1 MSVIEIPVSTPY
13 TVTIGDG
20 IVAAGHWWRTIAQTH
35 AARWIGVTDA
45 EVYRNF
51 HALLELFTSEIIQLP
66 SGEQH
71 KTRETKA
78 FLEDRLQEMGA
89 GRDIGLIALG
99 GGMIT
104 DLVGFTAATFCR
116 GVPVIYL
123 PTTLMAM
130 VDASIGGKTGVN
142 TSQGKNLIGTT
153 THPIAIFSDVAFLR
167 DAPTHV
173 YHDGIFEVIKHA
185 LIADAA
191 LFSELSRQCAPF
203 MARDASCLITLIT
216 RSVQIKSTIVAQDPF
231 EKGARALLNYGH
243 TVAHALELASH
254 YQISHGQAVAIGLCI
269 ESYLSMVMDT
279 GLSLAGLHA
288 IVVLLKKYG
297 MQPQLIATMCPKE
310 VQAAFFSDKKCRG
323 GIVYSVFLTNIGVPF
338 MTVEGK
344 YTAPMP
350 MDRFLEAWI
359 WMQTQ

>member
-20 IVAAGHWWRTIAQTH
+20 IAAAGHWRTIAQAH
-35 AARWIGVTDA
+35 AERWIVVTDA
-45 EVYRNF
+45 AVYRNF
-51 HALLELFTSEIIQLP
+51 HELLVLFNSEIIQLP

-89 GRDIGLIALG
+89 GRDVGLIALG

-142 TSQGKNLIGTT
+142 TSRGKNLIGTI
-153 THPIAIFSDVAFLR
+153 THPIAIFSDVVFLR
-167 DAPTHV
+167 DAPAHA
-173 YHDGIFEVIKHA
+173 YHDGVFEVIKHA
-185 LIADAA
+185 LIADATF
-191 LFSELSRQCAPF
+191 FSELSIQCSLF
-203 MARDASCLITLIT
+203 MVRDISFLMALIT
-216 RSVQIKSTIVAQDPF
+216 RSVQIKSSIVGQDPF

-243 TVAHALELASH
+243 TVAHALEFSSH
-254 YQISHGQAVAIGLCI
+254 YKISHGQAVAIGLCI
-269 ESYLSMVMDT
+269 ESYLSMVMGT
-279 GLSLAGLHA
+279 GLSLACVQA

-297 MQPQLIATMCPKE
+297 MQPQLIETMCPKE
-310 VQAAFFSDKKCRG
+310 VQAAFFSDKKCHG
-323 GIVYSVFLTNIGVPF
+323 GIVYSVFLASIGVPF
-338 MTVEGK
+338 MTAEGK